1 MFQKQ
6 KRKIIIK
13 DNLTKEERTVLKE
26 LADQNNIVIR
36 KADKEGTVVITDV
49 DDYIKETPTRNK
61 NAYKK
66 LFSMAQHKHIQ
77 DYSMTQ

>member
-1 MFQKQ
+1 M
-6 KRKIIIK
+6 
-13 DNLTKEERTVLKE
+13 
-26 LADQNNIVIR
+26 ADQNNIVIR